1 MFKVKRPLPKVGFY
15 SFKEELANSVTHGV
29 GVVLA
34 AIGMVVL
41 VVLALLYGDGWRMV
55 SFTIYGASL
64 VFLYLASTLYH
75 SVQRPRLKRV
85 FRLLDHTAVYIFIAG
100 TYTPFLMVSLRGP
113 VGWTFLAI
121 VWGMALLGI
130 AFKTLFIGRFEKWA
144 TLGYLGMGWMCLL
157 AFRQMMDALPAWGLA
172 GIIGGGLFYTFGVI
186 FFAWERI
193 PYNHAIWHLFVL
205 GGSTVH
211 FFTILLFVL
220 PLGAVLS

>member
-1 MFKVKRPLPKVGFY
+1 MFKVKRPSPKVGFY
-15 SFKEELANSVTHGV
+15 SFKEELVNSVTHGV
-29 GVVLA
+29 GTVLA
-34 AIGMVVL
+34 AIGMVAL
-41 VVLALLYGDGWRMV
+41 VVLALLYGDGWRV
-55 SFTIYGASL
+55 LSFTIYGGSL

-75 SVQRPRLKRV
+75 GVRRPRLKRI

-130 AFKTLFIGRFEKWA
+130 AFKTLFIGRYEKWA

-157 AFRQMMDALPAWGLA
+157 AFRQMMAALPPWGLA
-172 GIIGGGLFYTFGVI
+172 GIIGGGLLYTAGVI

-220 PLGAVLS
+220 PLGAV